1 MDTLDSTF
9 MNTNYKWAMENSRI
23 RNSYNVLITSI
34 SVITAFL
41 IGGYQ
46 LLSLLIESYNLQ
58 GPFWNLIQVVN
69 FDYLGICLVA
79 FFIISLIVFVVWNR
93 NAFKEPLTKSIE
105 K

>member
-1 MDTLDSTF
+1 
-9 MNTNYKWAMENSRI
+9 MENSRI

-58 GPFWNLIQVVN
+58 GPIWNLIQVVN
-69 FDYLGICLVA
+69 FDYLGICLVV
-79 FFIISLIVFVVWNR
+79 FFIISLIVFAVWNR
-93 NAFKEPLTKSIE
+93 NAFKEPLTKSMQMKYSCDIWLIMYIN
-105 K
+105 